1 MTQKQSLFRIG
12 MIVLGVFVLQ
22 GCASNGQSSNANH
35 ELNHAEALVHDLD
48 TFTVPVVRVG
58 RYKLMTQDM
67 NVTAMNQLPVTLNL
81 SNDESHLSNGFV
93 RLETAITSV
102 IAQSGYS
109 LCSTEAVDQL
119 ITRAVPKKHFQ
130 LGPMTRTNLLQ
141 VLVGS
146 EWTVQFNQTTGTVCF
161 EPNEEIAGS
170 AS

>member
-1 MTQKQSLFRIG
+1 MTRKQSLFRIG
-12 MIVLGVFVLQ
+12 MIALGVFVIQ
-22 GCASNGQSSNANH
+22 GCATNANH
-35 ELNHAEALVHDLD
+35 ELNHSQALVHDLD

-58 RYKLMTQDM
+58 RYKLVTQDM

-119 ITRAVPKKHFQ
+119 ITRAVPEEHFQ

-161 EPNEEIAGS
+161 EPNTDAGN

>member
-1 MTQKQSLFRIG
+1 MLKRQSLFRIG
-12 MIVLGVFVLQ
+12 MIACGVFVLQ
-22 GCASNGQSSNANH
+22 GCASNGHSSNANH
-35 ELNHAEALVHDLD
+35 ELNPSQALVHDLD
-48 TFTVPVVRVG
+48 TFTIPVVRVG
-58 RYKLMTQDM
+58 RYKLMSQDM

-81 SNDESHLSNGFV
+81 SSDELHLSNGFV

-109 LCSTEAVDQL
+109 LCSTDAVDQL
-119 ITRAVPKKHFQ
+119 ITRAVPEKHFQ
-130 LGPMTRTNLLQ
+130 IGPMTRTNLLQ

-161 EPNEEIAGS
+161 EPNSDIAGN